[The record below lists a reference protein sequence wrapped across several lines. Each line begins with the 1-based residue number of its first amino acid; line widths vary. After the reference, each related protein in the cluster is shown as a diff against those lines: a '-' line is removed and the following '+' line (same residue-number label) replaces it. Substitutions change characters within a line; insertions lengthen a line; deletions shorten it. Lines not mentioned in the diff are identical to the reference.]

1 MVVKEN
7 VMAKIYAI
15 LTGDLVG
22 SRKADI
28 QKWLPVLE
36 ESLQH
41 YSNNFD
47 IFRGDSFQVAVSIE
61 QCIEAIFLI
70 KATMRSIEPLD
81 VRIGLGLGE
90 ISYWDEHIKN
100 SAGDALV
107 RSGEAFDDLDKNL
120 ISVRSPWREWDEPT
134 NIMLQLSTE
143 LANRWTQNMAQ
154 TVAAH
159 IRNPDANQ
167 SELAK
172 ILKRKYQSQIST
184 ELGNANWQKIKV
196 TIDYCTKELIKRC

>member
-1 MVVKEN
+1 MV
-7 VMAKIYAI
+7 KIYAI

-28 QKWLPVLE
+28 QKWLPILE
-36 ESLQH
+36 ENLRY

-70 KATMRSIEPLD
+70 KATIRAIEPLD

-90 ISYWDEHIKN
+90 VSYWDEHIKN
-100 SAGDALV
+100 SAGEALV
-107 RSGEAFDDLDKNL
+107 RSGEAFDALDKNL
-120 ISVRSPWREWDEPT
+120 VNVKSPWLEWDEPT
-134 NIMLQLSTE
+134 NIMLNLATE
-143 LANRWTQNMAQ
+143 LANRWTLNMAQ
-154 TVAAH
+154 TVATQ
-159 IRNPDANQ
+159 IKNPKANQ

-172 ILKRKYQSQIST
+172 LLKKKYQSQIST
-184 ELGNANWQKIKV
+184 ELGNASWQKIKV

>member
-15 LTGDLVG
+15 LTGDVVG

-120 ISVRSPWREWDEPT
+120 INVRSPWREWDEPT
-134 NIMLQLSTE
+134 NIMLQLATE

-154 TVAAH
+154 TVAAQ